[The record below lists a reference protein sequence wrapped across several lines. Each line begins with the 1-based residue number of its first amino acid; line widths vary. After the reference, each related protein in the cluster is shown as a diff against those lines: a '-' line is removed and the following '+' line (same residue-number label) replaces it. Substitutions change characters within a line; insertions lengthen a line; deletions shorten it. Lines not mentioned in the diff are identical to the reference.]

1 METKKLF
8 GKLKKESDTST
19 LMQLNRLFFNE
30 KVQEVLDKK
39 VAEDKD
45 FNEDLFRQFP
55 EAKILDYRKEKIKII
70 RLPNVDFCMNACYI
84 DKVYICLFFP
94 LDYCSYQNNFLW
106 FSNCIIGR
114 MKLINDAMPEWRSEF
129 RQFCETNASK
139 IEKFEKSRL
148 MKMHGYNILDHYVY
162 FKTMDLLLM
171 KEPFFSFYT
180 SDNVIQ
186 WLTDH
191 GGLPDS
197 QDKKS
202 YILKLKNSTIK
213 YDFSRS
219 KEISVLKNESRF
231 DIDCVYLPYFSQ
243 IDENMPK
250 WLEEGQSM
258 RYECL
263 KKKKMENISEK
274 ATKMLVK
281 DKMKE
286 MGYEYRFSE
295 YQFTLEIKLQK
306 KRKLKLTL
314 PKSNLERV
322 KSLLDQLPTYID
334 YINSVPM
341 HFRIYFQD
349 FQDNIGSW
357 KKNE

>member
-19 LMQLNRLFFNE
+19 LMQLNRFYFNE

-55 EAKILDYRKEKIKII
+55 EAKILDYREKIKII

-94 LDYCSYQNNFLW
+94 LDYCSYKNKFLW

-162 FKTMDLLLM
+162 F
-171 KEPFFSFYT
+171 
-180 SDNVIQ
+180 
-186 WLTDH
+186 
-191 GGLPDS
+191 
-197 QDKKS
+197 
-202 YILKLKNSTIK
+202 
-213 YDFSRS
+213 
-219 KEISVLKNESRF
+219 
-231 DIDCVYLPYFSQ
+231 
-243 IDENMPK
+243 
-250 WLEEGQSM
+250 
-258 RYECL
+258 
-263 KKKKMENISEK
+263 
-274 ATKMLVK
+274 
-281 DKMKE
+281 
-286 MGYEYRFSE
+286 
-295 YQFTLEIKLQK
+295 
-306 KRKLKLTL
+306 
-314 PKSNLERV
+314 
-322 KSLLDQLPTYID
+322 
-334 YINSVPM
+334 
-341 HFRIYFQD
+341 
-349 FQDNIGSW
+349 
-357 KKNE
+357 

>member
-8 GKLKKESDTST
+8 GNLKKESGTST

-30 KVQEVLDKK
+30 KVQEVLEKK

-84 DKVYICLFFP
+84 DKVSICLFFP
-94 LDYCSYQNNFLW
+94 LDYCSYQNNFLC

-171 KEPFFSFYT
+171 KKPFFSFYT
-180 SDNVIQ
+180 FDNVIQ

-197 QDKKS
+197 KDKKS
-202 YILKLKNSTIK
+202 YKLKLKNTTIG
-213 YDFSRS
+213 YDSSRS
-219 KEISVLKNESRF
+219 KEIRVSTNESDF
-231 DIDCVYLPYFSQ
+231 FIDCAYLPYVSQ

-250 WLEEGQSM
+250 WLEEGQSI

-263 KKKKMENISEK
+263 KKKKMESISEK
-274 ATKMLVK
+274 ATMMLMK

-286 MGYEYRFSE
+286 MGYEYIFSE
-295 YQFTLEIKLQK
+295 SKFTLEIKLQK
-306 KRKLKLTL
+306 NRKLKLTL
-314 PKSNLERV
+314 PKSNIERV
-322 KSLLDQLPTYID
+322 RLLLDQLPTYID

-341 HFRIYFQD
+341 HYRIYFQEND
-349 FQDNIGSW
+349 V
-357 KKNE
+357 

>member
-8 GKLKKESDTST
+8 GNLKKESGTST

-45 FNEDLFRQFP
+45 FNEDLFHQFP
-55 EAKILDYRKEKIKII
+55 ETKILDYIEGKIKII

-84 DKVYICLFFP
+84 DRVSICLFFP
-94 LDYCSYQNNFLW
+94 LDYCSYQNNFLC
-106 FSNCIIGR
+106 FSNGLVGR
-114 MKLINDAMPEWRSEF
+114 MKLINDAMPEWRIEF

-148 MKMHGYNILDHYVY
+148 MKMHGYSIFGHYY
-162 FKTMDLLLM
+162 DSKTMDLLFM
-171 KEPFFSFYT
+171 KTPDFSFYK
-180 SDNVIQ
+180 SYNVVQ

-191 GGLPDS
+191 GCQPDS
-197 QDKKS
+197 KDKKS
-202 YILKLKNSTIK
+202 YKLKLKNTTIG
-213 YDFSRS
+213 YDSSRS
-219 KEISVLKNESRF
+219 KEIRVSTNESDF
-231 DIDCVYLPYFSQ
+231 IIDCAYLPYVSQ
-243 IDENMPK
+243 IDENIPK
-250 WLEEGQSM
+250 WLEEGQSI
-258 RYECL
+258 RHECL
-263 KKKKMENISEK
+263 KKKKMESISEK

-306 KRKLKLTL
+306 KRKLKFTL

-349 FQDNIGSW
+349 FQDNIGS
-357 KKNE
+357 